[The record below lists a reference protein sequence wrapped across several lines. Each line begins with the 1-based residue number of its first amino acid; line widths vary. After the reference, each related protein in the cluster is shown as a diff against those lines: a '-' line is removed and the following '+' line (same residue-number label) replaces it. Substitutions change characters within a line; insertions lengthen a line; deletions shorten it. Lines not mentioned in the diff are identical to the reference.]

1 MDIKQRLMEEA
12 EKDYQKFSAS
22 LIPNI
27 NHVLGVRLPKLRK
40 ISKEIYKSGDWKD
53 FVNRQN
59 CEYMEEVMLQGMV
72 IGLVKLPPEQILE
85 LVKNFVPKID
95 NWAMCDTFC
104 SSLKFT
110 GHNKKLVWDFIQ
122 PYFKSDK
129 EYDIRFAYV
138 ILLSYYID
146 TDFIDSVLK
155 LIDEFKDKR
164 YYAQMAAAWA
174 LSICYIKFPEKTL
187 EYLKVSKLD
196 DWTFNKSIS
205 KICESLR
212 VDKSAKTMLKCLKR
226 REK

>member
-95 NWAMCDTFC
+95 NWAVCDTFC

-174 LSICYIKFPEKTL
+174 LSICYIKFPEKTF
-187 EYLKVSKLD
+187 EYLQTSKLD
-196 DWTFNKSIS
+196 NWTFNKSIQ